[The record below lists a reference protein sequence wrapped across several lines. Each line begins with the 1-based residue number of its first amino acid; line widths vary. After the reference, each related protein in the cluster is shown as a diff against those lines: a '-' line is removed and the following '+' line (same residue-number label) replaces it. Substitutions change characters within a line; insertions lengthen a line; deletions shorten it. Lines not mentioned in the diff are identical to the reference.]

1 MHGNINARVAANFE
15 RAINSFFSDEIFSDD
30 FPDFVNSRHLP
41 ESCHIPRHFQ
51 VSPTTSGHPVEMWT
65 QFKAMAVLRTCQVV
79 RAASCRQTVGDDL
92 GEKSDIYNCL
102 DHRRV
107 PSSYKFV
114 DAVQGDGSTADLRGR
129 PGRLLPSA
137 SGGGSGRGA
146 LRVMSWIT
154 Y

>member
-1 MHGNINARVAANFE
+1 
-15 RAINSFFSDEIFSDD
+15 
-30 FPDFVNSRHLP
+30 
-41 ESCHIPRHFQ
+41 
-51 VSPTTSGHPVEMWT
+51 
-65 QFKAMAVLRTCQVV
+65 MAVLRTCEVV
-79 RAASCRQTVGDDL
+79 QAASCRQTVGDDL
-92 GEKSDIYNCL
+92 GEKFK
-102 DHRRV
+102 
-107 PSSYKFV
+107 SYKFV

>member
-1 MHGNINARVAANFE
+1 MHGNINARIAANFE
-15 RAINSFFSDEIFSDD
+15 RAIKSFFSDKIFSDD

-51 VSPTTSGHPVEMWT
+51 VSPTTSGHPEEMWT
-65 QFKAMAVLRTCQVV
+65 QFKAMAVLWTCEVGWV
-79 RAASCRQTVGDDL
+79 ASCRQTVGDVL
-92 GEKSDIYNCL
+92 AEKFK
-102 DHRRV
+102 
-107 PSSYKFV
+107 SYKFV